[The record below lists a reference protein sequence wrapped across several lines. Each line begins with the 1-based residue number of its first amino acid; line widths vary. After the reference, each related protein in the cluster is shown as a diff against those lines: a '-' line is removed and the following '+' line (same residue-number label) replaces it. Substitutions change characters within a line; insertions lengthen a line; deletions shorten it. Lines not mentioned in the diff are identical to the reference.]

1 MKIFLIGMPGSGKST
16 FGKLLADKLF
26 LPFVDLDKEIEKSEE
41 KTIEEIFA
49 EKGESYFRQVE
60 ADQLRLVCSQQHSF
74 LLATGGGAPCF
85 HNSLS
90 YMKEAGKTIFL
101 DVAVETL
108 FERIQS
114 STNRPLLQLQTD
126 KELIDR
132 LKEMREER
140 LPVYQQADFVFSES
154 TLSLEKVVDA
164 VVKTG
169 SQQ

>member
-16 FGKLLADKLF
+16 FGKLLAEKLF

-49 EKGESYFRQVE
+49 EKGEPYFRQVE

-85 HNSLS
+85 HDSLA

-101 DVAVETL
+101 DVDVETL
-108 FERIQS
+108 FDRIQN

-126 KELIDR
+126 KELISR
-132 LKEMREER
+132 LREMREER
-140 LPVYQQADFVFSES
+140 LPIYQQADFIFSEP

-164 VVKTG
+164 IVKTG
-169 SQQ
+169 TQQ